1 MSRVTCTYHCAA
13 CNGHFHSERAFD
25 THRHGEGRT
34 CIEPLDDDRFAALA
48 TDAKCELRRVPYTPL
63 EAGNRQ
69 VYPAGWKP
77 GDPPM
82 QRVTEPVTVWTL
94 AARLEGARR
103 ALVCGCPES
112 HGRPRTPRC
121 TPKPGA
127 GLVSAKG
134 APMCG
139 RGL

>member
-34 CIEPLDDDRFAALA
+34 CIELLDDDRFAALA
-48 TDAKCELRRVPYTPL
+48 TDAKCELQRVPYTPL

-82 QRVTEPVTVWTL
+82 QRVIEPVTVWTL
-94 AARLEGARR
+94 AARLEGARER
-103 ALVCGCPES
+103 WSAGALKATDGLEGPE
-112 HGRPRTPRC
+112 
-121 TPKPGA
+121 
-127 GLVSAKG
+127 
-134 APMCG
+134 APQSRG
-139 RGL
+139 RGS